1 MYTQIVEKE
10 KGMRRGE
17 EKINKSNE
25 GYFGK
30 RFVKVYFNVLHQRLA
45 CELPPAEVTAAF
57 SVKKGKVVAD
67 CLCGK

>member
-1 MYTQIVEKE
+1 M
-10 KGMRRGE
+10 
-17 EKINKSNE
+17 NKSNE

-57 SVKKGKVVAD
+57 SIKKKKIVIETPSPCLEDRTVCVVNEA
-67 CLCGK
+67 